1 MNYTDC
7 ISIVVPV
14 YNCEKYIGKC
24 IKSIQKQTYPNWNL
38 VLVDDGSAD
47 RSGAICDGFAKKD
60 ARITVI
66 HQKNKG
72 SVEARKAGVL
82 SQTAQK
88 NPWIMM
94 CDADDTMPSDA
105 LEKLYGAARK
115 IGAEM
120 VVGQTVRMYK
130 GVCLP
135 SKWTSP
141 CFQILEPQLYT
152 HEDIIDSLF
161 VSYFGITN
169 FPVNLVAKLYRTEQL
184 TKAIDFAPVVKFMG
198 DDLSVSIRITPEV
211 KNLVIIPDVVYNY
224 RIGGGTS
231 RFMPYMMDDFASL
244 YTYKLQFA
252 EKYPMPQD
260 AQFYMDVELMNTTKT
275 HFLQCLTNGGFT
287 EDQLKDEIKKVMA
300 MPQVQQASGNLA
312 GSGRKIAEYAESLL
326 AGNVEPVV
334 RLAYETRAAN
344 RKRELVK
351 RFLQKL

>member
-1 MNYTDC
+1 MLSKLDS

-14 YNCEKYIGKC
+14 YNCEKFIGKC
-24 IKSIQKQTYPNWNL
+24 IKSIQKQTYQHWNL
-38 VLVDDGSAD
+38 ILVDDGSSD

-115 IGAEM
+115 FGAEM
-120 VVGQTVRMYK
+120 VVGQSIRMFK
-130 GVCLP
+130 GVRFP

-141 CFQILEPQLYT
+141 CFRIQEPQLYT
-152 HEDIIDSLF
+152 HEEIIESLF

-198 DDLSVSIRITPEV
+198 DDLSVSIQITPEV
-211 KNLVIIPDVVYNY
+211 KNLVILPDVVYNY

-231 RFMPYMMDDFASL
+231 RFMPYMMDDFASV
-244 YTYKLQFA
+244 YTYKQHFA

-287 EDQLKDEIKKVMA
+287 EEQLKDEIRKVMA
-300 MPQVQQASGNLA
+300 MSQVRQASGNLA

-344 RKRELVK
+344 R
-351 RFLQKL
+351 